1 VEDSAMAVKYKLLLL
16 VFFSTPVLAGPQIQ
30 QWQTTNGV
38 RVFFVEA
45 HELPMVDIQV
55 TFDAGSTR
63 DPENKNGLSAMTSSL
78 LDEGAGDLN
87 SDQISYQFERLG
99 ANFGASASKDSA
111 SVSLRSLVDETKLD
125 KALLNLRRVMSKPD
139 FPAQA
144 IERQRKRF
152 LIGIQQKKQSPAA
165 LASEAFFAAV
175 YGDHPYAFP
184 RAGDETTIS
193 SISRLDI
200 VAFHQKF
207 YVAANAIVA
216 IVGDLDRAQ
225 AKKLAEALAQSL
237 QQGKKP
243 ESIPTVS
250 ALEKAERIQKIH
262 PSSQTHI
269 LLGQVGMK
277 RGDPDYFPLYLGN
290 HILGGS
296 GLVSLLFKEIREKRG
311 LSYSAYSYFSLMR
324 ENGPFLAG
332 LSTRADQA
340 EEALKVL
347 RDSITS
353 FIEHG
358 PSKIALDAA
367 KQNITGGFPLR
378 IDSNSN
384 ILGYVAVIGFYEL
397 PLDYLETFT
406 ASIEAVTVE
415 DIKEAFV
422 RRIKPD
428 KLVTVLVGPEAAVN

>member
-1 VEDSAMAVKYKLLLL
+1 MVVRHKLFLLL
-16 VFFSTPVLAGPQIQ
+16 FSPSLIAGPQIQ
-30 QWQTTNGV
+30 HWQTTNGA

-63 DPENKNGLSAMTSSL
+63 DPAYKKGLSAMTNSL
-78 LDEGAGDLN
+78 LDEGAADL
-87 SDQISYQFERLG
+87 SADQISYEFERLG
-99 ANFGASASKDSA
+99 ANYGASAGKDSA
-111 SVSLRSLVDETKLD
+111 SVSLRSLVDESKLD
-125 KALLNLRRVMSKPD
+125 KALVNLRKVVSKPD
-139 FPAQA
+139 FPVQA

-165 LASEAFFAAV
+165 LAKEAFFTAV

-184 RAGDETTIS
+184 REGDEITIS
-193 SISRLDI
+193 SLSRSDI

-207 YVAANAIVA
+207 YVAENAVVA

-225 AKKLAEALAQSL
+225 AKKLAEELAQTL
-237 QQGKKP
+237 QQGEKP
-243 ESIPTVS
+243 DPIATVP
-250 ALEKAERIQKIH
+250 ALKKAERIQTIH

-277 RGDPDYFPLYLGN
+277 RGDADYFPLYLGN

-296 GLVSLLFKEIREKRG
+296 GLVSLLFKEVREKRG

-324 ENGPFLAG
+324 EKGPFLAG

-340 EEALKVL
+340 DEALQVL
-347 RDSITS
+347 QDSITS
-353 FIEHG
+353 FIEQG
-358 PSKIALDAA
+358 PSRVALDAA

-384 ILGYVAVIGFYEL
+384 ILGYISVIGFYEL

-406 ASIEAVTVE
+406 SSIEAVTVE
-415 DIKEAFV
+415 DIKEAFA
-422 RRIKPD
+422 RRIKPGR
-428 KLVTVLVGPEAAVN
+428 LVTVLVGPEATAN

>member
-1 VEDSAMAVKYKLLLL
+1 MAVKHFLMLLL
-16 VFFSTPVLAGPQIQ
+16 FSAPLFAGPQIQ
-30 QWQTTNGV
+30 HWQTTNGA

-45 HELPMVDIQV
+45 HELPMIDIQV

-63 DPENKNGLSAMTSSL
+63 DPVNKNGLAAMTNSL
-78 LDEGAGDLN
+78 LDEGAADLGP
-87 SDQISYQFERLG
+87 DQISYEFERLG
-99 ANFGASASKDSA
+99 ANYGASAGKDSA
-111 SVSLRSLVDETKLD
+111 SVSLRSLVDANKLD
-125 KALLNLRRVMSKPD
+125 KALINLRRVMSRPD
-139 FPAQA
+139 FPVQA

-165 LASEAFFAAV
+165 LANEAFFAAV

-184 RAGDETTIS
+184 REGDETTIS
-193 SISRLDI
+193 SLSRADI
-200 VAFHQKF
+200 VAFHQKY
-207 YVAANAIVA
+207 YVAANAVIA

-225 AKKLAEALAQSL
+225 AKKLAEELSQTL
-237 QQGKKP
+237 QQGEKP
-243 ESIPTVS
+243 DPIPAVR
-250 ALEKAERIQKIH
+250 ALEKADRVQNTH

-277 RGDPDYFPLYLGN
+277 RGDADYFPLYLGN

-296 GLVSLLFKEIREKRG
+296 GLVSLLFKEIREERG

-324 ENGPFLAG
+324 EQGPFLAG

-340 EEALKVL
+340 DEALQVMQE
-347 RDSITS
+347 SIAS
-353 FIEHG
+353 FIERG
-358 PSKIALDAA
+358 PSAAELDAA

-406 ASIEAVTVE
+406 TRIEAVTVE
-415 DIKEAFV
+415 DIKEAFA

-428 KLVTVLVGPEAAVN
+428 KLVTVLVGPEAAAN